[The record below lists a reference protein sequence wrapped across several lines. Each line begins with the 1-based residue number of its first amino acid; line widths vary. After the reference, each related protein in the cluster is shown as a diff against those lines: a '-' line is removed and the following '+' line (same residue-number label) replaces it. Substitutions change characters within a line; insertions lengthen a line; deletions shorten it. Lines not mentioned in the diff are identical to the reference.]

1 VIRLLATA
9 AAVTVLAAS
18 APAEGRIRASLPDL
32 ETQVMCPSCGEP
44 LSVSQSSQGD
54 REIALM
60 RRLIAR
66 GDSPSQIKRALVREF
81 GPAVLAL
88 PPARGVNLVV
98 YLVPPGLLLLGVAVV
113 GVLLARWRRR
123 GPEPPAPVPPEQ
135 AAAIE
140 RELARRE
147 W

>member
-1 VIRLLATA
+1 MRLLAA
-9 AAVTVLAAS
+9 AAVVSALAAS
-18 APAEGRIRASLPDL
+18 APADGRTRASLPDL

-44 LSVSQSSQGD
+44 LSVSQSAQGD

-66 GDSPSQIKRALVREF
+66 GESAAQIKRALVREF
-81 GPAVLAL
+81 GPSVLAL
-88 PPARGVNLVV
+88 PPARGVDLVV
-98 YLVPPGLLLLGVAVV
+98 YVVPPAALLLGGALV
-113 GVLLARWRRR
+113 GVLVARWRRR
-123 GPEPPAPVPPEQ
+123 VPEAPAPVTPEQ

-140 RELARRE
+140 RELARIR

>member
-1 VIRLLATA
+1 VIRLLAA
-9 AAVTVLAAS
+9 AAVVSVLVAS
-18 APAEGRIRASLPDL
+18 APADGRERPSLPDL

-44 LSVSQSSQGD
+44 LNVSQSAQGD

-81 GPAVLAL
+81 GPSVLAL

-98 YLVPPGLLLLGVAVV
+98 YLVPPGLLLLGAVV
-113 GVLLARWRRR
+113 VGTLVARWRRR
-123 GPEPPAPVPPEQ
+123 APELSAPVAPEQ

-140 RELARRE
+140 RELTRLE